1 MAVRRRQV
9 KPSYQEIEVLRAEQE
24 AVSDA
29 LREQIEA
36 LEGERDQA
44 LRGLELLT
52 EALRRSGCCD
62 PNARAGSS

>member
-9 KPSYQEIEVLRAEQE
+9 KPSYQELEVLRAEQE
-24 AVSDA
+24 AVSNA

-44 LRGLELLT
+44 LHGLELLT
-52 EALRRSGCCD
+52 DALRHSGCCD
-62 PNARAGSS
+62 PDANAGSP